1 MFRMESNL
9 TAEAKSNRARGWVLI
24 ALGPMLSIAMA
35 VISFYLWR
43 TIHYQG
49 QLGST
54 SRWNGSS
61 EMTARTFQLFG
72 TIFVF
77 GLVCVAAGIFQLRT
91 GRRNVIFLILLLVLV
106 GVMFLLGRQVMQLA
120 R

>member
-1 MFRMESNL
+1 MEPNISP
-9 TAEAKSNRARGWVLI
+9 EARSNRARGWVLI
-24 ALGPMLSIAMA
+24 VLGPMLCLAMA
-35 VISFYLWR
+35 VISFSIWR
-43 TIHYQG
+43 TIHFQG

-54 SRWNGSS
+54 SRWNGSA

-77 GLVCVAAGIFQLRT
+77 GLVCVGAGIYQLRT
-91 GRRNVIFLILLLVLV
+91 GRRNLIFVVALLVLV
-106 GVMFLLGRQVMQLA
+106 GVMIFLGRNVMQLA

>member
-1 MFRMESNL
+1 MESNL
-9 TAEAKSNRARGWVLI
+9 TPETKSNRARGWVLI
-24 ALGPMLSIAMA
+24 ILGPMLCVAMA
-35 VISFYLWR
+35 VIPFTIWR

-54 SRWNGSS
+54 SRWNGSA

-72 TIFVF
+72 TIFIF
-77 GLVCVAAGIFQLRT
+77 GLVCLGAGIFQLRT
-91 GRRNVIFLILLLVLV
+91 GRRNMIFLVALLVLV
-106 GVMFLLGRQVMQLA
+106 GVMILLGRDVMQLA

>member
-1 MFRMESNL
+1 MESNL
-9 TAEAKSNRARGWVLI
+9 LLETRVPRAAGWVLVI
-24 ALGPMLSIAMA
+24 LGPSLSIAMA

-54 SRWNGSS
+54 SRWNGSP

-77 GLVCVAAGIFQLRT
+77 GLVCLAAGIFQLRT
-91 GRRNVIFLILLLVLV
+91 GRRNVTFLVLLLVLV